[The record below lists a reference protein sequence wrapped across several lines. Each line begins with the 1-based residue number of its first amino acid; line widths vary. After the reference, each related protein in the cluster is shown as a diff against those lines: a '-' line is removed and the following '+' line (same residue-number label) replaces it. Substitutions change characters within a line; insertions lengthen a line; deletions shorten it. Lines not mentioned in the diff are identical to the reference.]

1 MKGGTVRALKAAVEA
16 AVAGEPEEER
26 WERICVPVS
35 RIAFKLP
42 STHDSQ
48 TVLDEVGAEN
58 LLGRGDL
65 LLKRDGETTR
75 AQAFLV
81 SPRT

>member
-1 MKGGTVRALKAAVEA
+1 MRVAALPGQLEANLPVRL
-16 AVAGEPEEER
+16 
-26 WERICVPVS
+26 
-35 RIAFKLP
+35 AFKLP

-81 SPRT
+81 SPDDVERTAAKLHSRPAARP